1 MPSLARTFYREERSA
16 GVVVGTQ
23 SIWGCRGQC
32 PRRSR
37 GAALASPDGRG
48 GSPSGETER
57 ACIYLQ
63 NTVYFRFFT
72 AFALSVKNRRFLPAP
87 PVGEPSGVRWGNWDV
102 AQFRIYHSKSIT
114 LNLSSY
120 IYHSAFLIFCF
131 EFPSYAGLAL
141 RPTAPLQKA
150 KPPVF
155 RRKPGTFRLSKK
167 YNTGK
172 KASPRGEAGKNRHFG
187 TDF

>member
-87 PVGEPSGVRWGNWDV
+87 PVGEPSGVRWRNWLRTVGDAGPYNV
-102 AQFRIYHSKSIT
+102 FSGCGGADRRGRRSLQCFFGGAVERTVGDAGPYNVFSWVRWSGPSGTPVPTMFFRGCGGIYS
-114 LNLSSY
+114 L
-120 IYHSAFLIFCF
+120 
-131 EFPSYAGLAL
+131 
-141 RPTAPLQKA
+141 
-150 KPPVF
+150 
-155 RRKPGTFRLSKK
+155 
-167 YNTGK
+167 
-172 KASPRGEAGKNRHFG
+172 
-187 TDF
+187 